1 MFQNMKIGKKL
12 SITVLLVS
20 LAALIAGF
28 LILNWYSV
36 KIEDEVDKK
45 FVTGLQLETNEKFQ
59 LKKDVG
65 ISNAVSVA
73 NDGKIKQ
80 ALEEN
85 DREIAIQSLKNLGK
99 RDRKSV
105 V

>member
-1 MFQNMKIGKKL
+1 MKDLTIGKKL
-12 SITVLLVS
+12 GFTVILVS
-20 LAALIAGF
+20 LVALIAGF
-28 LILNWYSV
+28 LILNWYSI

-45 FVTGLQLETNEKFQ
+45 FVSNLQLETKDKFQ

-80 ALEEN
+80 ALEIG
-85 DREIAIQSLKNLGK
+85 RAH
-99 RDRKSV
+99 V
-105 V
+105 